1 MSVLFP
7 DVPQLPGVPQ
17 LARLAGVSP
26 ATVISI
32 GGAVLGS
39 LFGNTL
45 TSAQSGWGI
54 YDSNN
59 NLVVV
64 ADSILGFEHHPHW
77 RISDFPVQGSG
88 TVPTSFASYNKV
100 KLPYEA
106 RVRLCKAGTLA
117 DRQLLLSAL
126 DNAANNTALYSIVTP
141 ERTYKNADIQSYD
154 LVRSTDGD
162 RAPDAYFLTQVDIN
176 FIEVISVQAQYS
188 TTVMQN
194 AQNPSAQP
202 QNSLGTVQL
211 QPISGPSANL
221 VTNATLSNAFGAF

>member
-17 LARLAGVSP
+17 LARLVGISTAS
-26 ATVISI
+26 VISI

-64 ADSILGFEHHPHW
+64 ADSILEFEHHPHW
-77 RISDFPVQGSG
+77 RVSDFPVQGNG
-88 TVPTSFASYNKV
+88 TVPTAFASYNKV

-106 RVRLCKAGTLA
+106 RVRLCKAGSLA

-188 TTVMQN
+188 TTALQN

-202 QNSLGTVQL
+202 QNALGTVQL
-211 QPISGPSANL
+211 QPISGPSSNL
-221 VTNATLSNAFGAF
+221 ITNATLSNAFGAF

>member
-64 ADSILGFEHHPHW
+64 ADSILEFEHHPHW

-176 FIEVISVQAQYS
+176 FIEVI
-188 TTVMQN
+188 N
-194 AQNPSAQP
+194 AQNPYAQP

>member
-64 ADSILGFEHHPHW
+64 ADSILEFEHHPHW

-88 TVPTSFASYNKV
+88 SVPTSFASYNKV

>member
-64 ADSILGFEHHPHW
+64 ADSILEFEHHPHW

>member
-26 ATVISI
+26 APVISI

-64 ADSILGFEHHPHW
+64 ADSILEFEHHPHW

-188 TTVMQN
+188 TTALQN

-202 QNSLGTVQL
+202 QNALGTVQL

>member
-17 LARLAGVSP
+17 LARLAGVST
-26 ATVISI
+26 ASVISI

-64 ADSILGFEHHPHW
+64 ADSILEFEHHPHW

-188 TTVMQN
+188 TTALQN

-202 QNSLGTVQL
+202 QNALGTVQL
-211 QPISGPSANL
+211 QPISGPSSNL
-221 VTNATLSNAFGAF
+221 ITNATLSNAFGAF